1 MTDSPPFILR
11 IAIPTPLRR
20 SFDYLP
26 PKELTTPPPPGVRI
40 RVPFGRGRVVGVL
53 LETDTRSEVPRQ
65 RLRPALAVL
74 DDEPVLDAEL
84 LSLLRWASAYYQ
96 HPIGEVIQQA
106 LPALLRQG
114 QPARVPEAVR
124 YRLADA
130 GRTAD
135 EAALAR
141 APRQRHLL
149 ALLQAHPAGLDSA
162 QLGALDFDWRGPMQ
176 RLVERGLVTRETET
190 ALLPEPVASPVP
202 GPEPNPEQQAAIDA
216 VPDTGYHGFL
226 LDGVTGSGKTEVY
239 LRLIERTLAAGRQA
253 LVLVPEIGLTPQL
266 LQRFRERLATPVAML
281 HSGLNDSERLRAWLA
296 ARAGEAGV
304 IVGTRSAL
312 FTPLAR
318 PGLIVV
324 DEEHDLS
331 FKQQDGFRYSAR
343 DLALLRARN
352 LDVPIVLGSAT
363 PSLESLENCARGRLT
378 RLHLSGRA
386 GGAVAPE
393 CRLLDV
399 RSQKLQE
406 GLSAQLL
413 ARMAT
418 HLEAGNQVMIFINRR
433 GFAPVLICHACGWHA
448 RCSRCDAHMTVHRRT
463 NRLRCHHCGS
473 ERPLP
478 SACPACDSGELIHMG
493 YGTERV
499 ADFLAARFPEVPVLR
514 IDRDTTRRKGSLQA
528 LFERIHAGGAQILVG
543 TQMLAKGHHFPAL
556 TLVGLLDADYGLF
569 SADFRAAE
577 RLGQLVLQVAGRAGR
592 AETPGEVLIQTHHP
606 DSPLLR
612 SLLRQDYGRFAREL
626 LDERRLAEL
635 PPFSHLAL
643 LRAEAVDPAAP
654 LAFLARARE
663 LAERQGHAGVEM
675 FGPMPSPMERRAGR
689 TRAQL
694 LLQASSRGPL
704 QALLGPW
711 LQTLETDKAGR
722 RVRWSI
728 DVDPLEMF

>member
-1 MTDSPPFILR
+1 VTDSPPFILR

-26 PKELTTPPPPGVRI
+26 PKGLTAPPPPGVRI

-84 LSLLRWASAYYQ
+84 LLLLRWASAYYQ

-135 EAALAR
+135 EATLAR

-149 ALLQAHPAGLDSA
+149 AMLQAQPAGLDSA
-162 QLGALDFDWRGPMQ
+162 QLGALDFDWHGPMQ
-176 RLVERGLVTRETET
+176 RLVERGLVTRETDT
-190 ALLPEPVASPVP
+190 ALLPEPVASPVT

-266 LQRFRERLATPVAML
+266 LQRFRERLATPVAVL
-281 HSGLNDSERLRAWLA
+281 HSGLNDRERLRAWLA

-433 GFAPVLICHACGWHA
+433 GFAPVLMCHACGWHA

-478 SACPACDSGELIHMG
+478 AACPACGSGELIHMG

-499 ADFLAARFPEVPVLR
+499 ADFLAGRFPEVPVLR

-612 SLLRQDYGRFAREL
+612 SLLRQDYGRFARAL

-663 LAERQGHAGVEM
+663 LAEQQGHAGVEL

-694 LLQASSRGPL
+694 LLQADARAPL

-711 LQTLETDKAGR
+711 LQALETDKTGR